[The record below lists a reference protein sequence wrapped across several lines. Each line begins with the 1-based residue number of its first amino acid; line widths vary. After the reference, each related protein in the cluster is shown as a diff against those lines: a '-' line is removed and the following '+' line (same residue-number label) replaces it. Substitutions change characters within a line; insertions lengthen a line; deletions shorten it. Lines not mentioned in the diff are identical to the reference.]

1 MKAILVYPGHELW
14 YLALCWTPLI
24 LASSPIGDSFMVNV
38 FNIIVTSAMLVLG
51 NDVNNPVPYCTVQ
64 MPVQQPRPEYDPE
77 GGCKELGAR
86 ILAAVQEQYPDAAVR
101 ATTKFKRYQRL

>member
-1 MKAILVYPGHELW
+1 
-14 YLALCWTPLI
+14 
-24 LASSPIGDSFMVNV
+24 MVNV

-64 MPVQQPRPEYDPE
+64 IQQQEQGQPVQQPRPEYDLFEDPD

-86 ILAAVQEQYPDAAVR
+86 ILEAVQEQEPNAAV
-101 ATTKFKRYQRL
+101 TLTVDGVSVNDI

>member
-1 MKAILVYPGHELW
+1 
-14 YLALCWTPLI
+14 
-24 LASSPIGDSFMVNV
+24 MVNV

-64 MPVQQPRPEYDPE
+64 LQQPAAQEPLARPEYDLFEDPE

-86 ILAAVQEQYPDAAVR
+86 ILAAVQEQYPDAAV
-101 ATTKFKRYQRL
+101 TLTVDGKGSDEI